1 MPYVSE
7 NVGEIIYA
15 SMDDDAESYIRYSQN
30 VGDFPC
36 SIALKKTGFE
46 YSYIYLH
53 FISFFHNHKVQV
65 FEILIGW
72 MHCLPLNNC
81 PNMAVVCIG
90 LPKWTSEASV
100 AVVLTLCRSINSGV
114 FY

>member
-53 FISFFHNHKVQV
+53 FISFFHNHKMQV

-81 PNMAVVCIG
+81 PKYGCCMHWSAKVNIWG
-90 LPKWTSEASV
+90 ISRRGIDPL
-100 AVVLTLCRSINSGV
+100 
-114 FY
+114 